1 MRRLLHIAMRMANR
15 LRFAWW
21 RLRKPH
27 VYGAKVIVLNAD
39 GDVLLIRHSYI
50 RSHQWM
56 LPGGG
61 IGRGETPAVAAA
73 REVAEEVGLSVGTL
87 EQHGEFL
94 DTSTGAQNH
103 IHIFVARGVTG
114 APRIDGIEI
123 IAADWFALDAL
134 PDTLASASRARIMEV
149 RDGRVPESAR
159 WL

>member
-1 MRRLLHIAMRMANR
+1 MRQLLHLGMRLANR

-21 RLRKPH
+21 RIRKPH

-39 GDVLLIRHSYI
+39 GAVLLIRHSYI

-61 IGRGETPAVAAA
+61 IGRGELPADAAV
-73 REVAEEVGLSVGTL
+73 REVREEVGLSVDRVDH
-87 EQHGEFL
+87 HGEFL

-103 IHIFVARGVTG
+103 IHIFVARHVTG
-114 APRIDGIEI
+114 MPRADGIEI
-123 IAADWFALDAL
+123 IEAMWFPLDAL
-134 PDTLASASRARIMEV
+134 PSTLASASRARIEEV
-149 RDGRVPESAR
+149 RDGRTPETMR